1 MSVRVCTHTCM
12 IRMHACVHMCVCGG
26 CIPHVCVHSVSE
38 GVSPRLFILQPE
50 ERAQNAAPPHKN
62 QLNKQHAGQDGSLPD
77 MPALA
82 HSSTRAFMTLYLDPY
97 LGKLT

>member
-1 MSVRVCTHTCM
+1 MCMCVHTRAWYACMHVCT
-12 IRMHACVHMCVCGG
+12 CVCVGG

-82 HSSTRAFMTLYLDPY
+82 HSSTRAFTTLYLDPY